1 MFCRKPKTPYLV
13 KREFALGKE
22 KVLYSF
28 DPFAISKQYF
38 SIVRALSQDEK
49 KLLESADAYAQH
61 FMELTV
67 LVFGKE
73 AAHAISE
80 HYQGS
85 SVAMVNDVTKHI
97 AQYVA
102 PAIRLAS
109 SAKKVQFK
117 KQKAAQRNLSNRRW
131 FGANP

>member
-1 MFCRKPKTPYLV
+1 MHCRKPKVPYLV
-13 KREFALGKE
+13 KRELAVGKE
-22 KVLYSF
+22 KIQYFF

-38 SIVRALSQDEK
+38 STVGKLSQDEK
-49 KLLESADAYAQH
+49 KLPESADAYAQH

-73 AAHAISE
+73 AAHAISD
-80 HYQGS
+80 HYQGN
-85 SVAMVNDVTKHI
+85 SVSMVNDVTKHI
-97 AQYVA
+97 ALYVA

-109 SAKKVQFK
+109 SAKKARFK